1 VLEILEHGVFMGHL
15 LCHSGGGRDI
25 LFRGSATQEIYRYRI
40 IMIEL
45 GSETT
50 KIARLRECSDCG
62 GLRFN
67 NKFWA
72 LRWLARFQNSSQA
85 LASLRRL
92 LAQGGKSNVHGMTD
106 DEVLDETALQF
117 SWGQL
122 HICRRKLDLI
132 PITLTAARGVAPA
145 FPLAPAARKSS
156 NAPARVEDPPIF
168 PSDIDAEAIA
178 GAQREAA
185 QLGIPF
191 CEECV
196 KAKLAQAAAEA

>member
-1 VLEILEHGVFMGHL
+1 
-15 LCHSGGGRDI
+15 
-25 LFRGSATQEIYRYRI
+25 
-40 IMIEL
+40 MIEL

-50 KIARLRECSDCG
+50 KIAWLRECSDCG

-72 LRWLARFQNSSQA
+72 LRWLARFQKNSQV

-92 LAQGGKSNVHGMTD
+92 LAQGGKSNVHGLTD

-122 HICRRKLDLI
+122 HICQRKLELI
-132 PITLTAARGVAPA
+132 PITLTQARGAAPA

-156 NAPARVEDPPIF
+156 GSAPARVEDPPVF
-168 PSDIDAEAIA
+168 PSDVDAEAIA
-178 GAQREAA
+178 ATQREAA
-185 QLGIPF
+185 RLGIPF
-191 CEECV
+191 CEECM
-196 KAKLAQAAAEA
+196 KAKLAQATA